1 MTILSIYDEMK
12 YFSSRVDEYLAS
24 YFIKEPQ
31 FLYDASYYLIR
42 HGGKRQRP
50 FILINSGIMFGAKLD
65 ELLPAAAAIEILHN
79 FTLVHDDIMDNDE
92 ERRGV
97 PTVHVK
103 FGVPMAILAGDL
115 LFAKSFEAALNLLK
129 NSYDYSQVIKVM
141 AALVNAS
148 IEVCEGQALDLKIAE
163 SKVFPSKEE
172 YYHLIELKTS
182 SLFKACTIIG
192 AVLGGADDSS
202 IEKLKEFG
210 RLYGLCFQLVDDVL
224 AITGDPLV
232 TGKPVGNDIREGK
245 KTLVIRY
252 VLESV
257 SESERSKLLSILGN
271 RKASNAEIND
281 ALSIIISSGAPERV
295 RFEAKLLSEK
305 AISILQTFPKS
316 RARDMLINLTMEA
329 SSRSR

>member
-1 MTILSIYDEMK
+1 MLSLYDEMK
-12 YFSSRVDEYLAS
+12 SLSLKVDDYLSTYFR
-24 YFIKEPQ
+24 KEPQ

-50 FILINSGIMFGAKLD
+50 FILINSGMMFGASL
-65 ELLPAAAAIEILHN
+65 ESLLPAAASIEILHN

-129 NSYDYSQVIKVM
+129 NSYTHKQVVEAVK
-141 AALVNAS
+141 ALVTAS

-163 SKVFPSKEE
+163 SKDFPSKEE
-172 YYHLIELKTS
+172 YYNLIELKTS
-182 SLFKACTIIG
+182 SLFKACTTIG
-192 AVLGGADDSS
+192 SILGGADEPS
-202 IEKLKEFG
+202 IEMLKEFG

-224 AITGDPLV
+224 AVTGDPSI

-245 KTLVIRY
+245 KTLVIKY
-252 VLESV
+252 VLDSV
-257 SESERSKLLSILGN
+257 SERDRSKLLSIIGN
-271 RKASNAEIND
+271 RRASNEEINE
-281 ALSIIISSGAPERV
+281 ALSIIASSGAPDRV
-295 RFEAKLLSEK
+295 RLEAKLISEK
-305 AISILQTFPKS
+305 AISILKNFPKS

>member
-1 MTILSIYDEMK
+1 LSVYDEMK
-12 YFSSRVDEYLAS
+12 NISSKVDEYLSS
-24 YFIKEPQ
+24 YFRREPQ

-50 FILINSGIMFGAKLD
+50 FILINSGMMFGASL
-65 ELLPAAAAIEILHN
+65 ESLLPAAAAVEILHN

-115 LFAKSFEAALNLLK
+115 LFAKSFEAALDLLK
-129 NSYDYSQVIKVM
+129 NFYDHRRVVEVVK
-141 AALVNAS
+141 ALVNAS
-148 IEVCEGQALDLKIAE
+148 VEVCEGQALDLKIAE
-163 SKVFPSKEE
+163 SKDFPSKEE
-172 YYHLIELKTS
+172 YYRLIELKTS
-182 SLFKACTIIG
+182 SLFKACTTIG
-192 AVLGGADDSS
+192 SVLGGADETS
-202 IEKLKEFG
+202 IERLREFG

-224 AITGDPLV
+224 AVTGDPSV

-245 KTLVIRY
+245 KTLVIKY
-252 VLESV
+252 VLETV
-257 SESERSKLLSILGN
+257 PENERSRLLSTLGK
-271 RKASNAEIND
+271 RRASNEEIRD
-281 ALSIIISSGAPERV
+281 ALSIITSSGAPERV
-295 RFEAKLLSEK
+295 RLEARLLSEK

-316 RARDMLINLTMEA
+316 RARDMLINLTLEA

>member
-1 MTILSIYDEMK
+1 LSLYDEMK
-12 YFSSRVDEYLAS
+12 SLSLKVDDYLSTYFR
-24 YFIKEPQ
+24 KEPQ

-50 FILINSGIMFGAKLD
+50 FILINSGMMFGASL
-65 ELLPAAAAIEILHN
+65 EGLLPAAAAIEILHN

-129 NSYDYSQVIKVM
+129 NSYTHKQVVEVVK
-141 AALVNAS
+141 ALVTAS

-163 SKVFPSKEE
+163 SKDFPSKEE
-172 YYHLIELKTS
+172 YYNLIELKTS
-182 SLFKACTIIG
+182 SLFKACTTIG
-192 AVLGGADDSS
+192 SVLGGADEPS
-202 IEKLKEFG
+202 IEMLKEFG

-224 AITGDPLV
+224 AVTGDPSI

-245 KTLVIRY
+245 KTLVIKY
-252 VLESV
+252 VLDSV
-257 SESERSKLLSILGN
+257 SERDRSKLLSIIGN
-271 RKASNAEIND
+271 RKASNEEINE
-281 ALSIIISSGAPERV
+281 ALSIIASSGAPERV
-295 RFEAKLLSEK
+295 RLEAKLISEK
-305 AISILQTFPKS
+305 AISILQNFPKS

>member
-1 MTILSIYDEMK
+1 MLSLYDEMK
-12 YFSSRVDEYLAS
+12 SLSLKVDDYLSTYFR
-24 YFIKEPQ
+24 KEPQ

-50 FILINSGIMFGAKLD
+50 FILINSGMMFGASL
-65 ELLPAAAAIEILHN
+65 ESLLPAAAAIEILHN

-129 NSYDYSQVIKVM
+129 NSYTHKQVVEAVK
-141 AALVNAS
+141 ALVTAS

-163 SKVFPSKEE
+163 SKDFPSKEE
-172 YYHLIELKTS
+172 YYNLIELKTS
-182 SLFKACTIIG
+182 SLFKACTTIG
-192 AVLGGADDSS
+192 SILGGADEPS
-202 IEKLKEFG
+202 IEMLKEFG

-224 AITGDPLV
+224 AVTGDPSI

-245 KTLVIRY
+245 KTLVIKY
-252 VLESV
+252 VLDSV
-257 SESERSKLLSILGN
+257 SERDRSKLLSIIGN
-271 RKASNAEIND
+271 RRASNEEINE
-281 ALSIIISSGAPERV
+281 ALSIIASSGAPDRV
-295 RFEAKLLSEK
+295 RLEAKLISEK
-305 AISILQTFPKS
+305 AISILKNFPKS

>member
-1 MTILSIYDEMK
+1 MIILSIYDEIK
-12 YFSSRVDEYLAS
+12 YFSSKVDEYLIT
-24 YFIKEPQ
+24 YFMKEPK

-50 FILINSGIMFGAKLD
+50 FILINSGMMFGAKLD
-65 ELLPAAAAIEILHN
+65 ELLPAAAAVEILHN

-129 NSYDYSQVIKVM
+129 YSYNHSQVVNVI

-163 SKVFPSKEE
+163 SKHFPSKEE
-172 YYHLIELKTS
+172 YYRLIELKTS
-182 SLFKACTIIG
+182 SLFKACTAMG
-192 AVLGGADDSS
+192 AILGGADASS

-224 AITGDPLV
+224 AITGDPSI

-252 VLESV
+252 VLESA
-257 SESERSKLLSILGN
+257 SESEKSKLLSVLGN
-271 RKASNAEIND
+271 RMASNAEIND
-281 ALSIIISSGAPERV
+281 VLSIIISSGAPERV
-295 RFEAKLLSEK
+295 RLEAKLLSEK